1 MEKKYKINVPY
12 LFAPIGLIFVLFLYS
27 LFLPLLV
34 LLLGAGLAIAY
45 KYYFYEVVILDS
57 SIMINS
63 GFILRQKREIL
74 FSKINDIQY
83 TENLAQRFFRT
94 GSIIIQT
101 GNDSP
106 TIISSMDEYENLV
119 EQIKTKIKSH

>member
-1 MEKKYKINVPY
+1 
-12 LFAPIGLIFVLFLYS
+12 
-27 LFLPLLV
+27 
-34 LLLGAGLAIAY
+34 
-45 KYYFYEVVILDS
+45 
-57 SIMINS
+57 MINS